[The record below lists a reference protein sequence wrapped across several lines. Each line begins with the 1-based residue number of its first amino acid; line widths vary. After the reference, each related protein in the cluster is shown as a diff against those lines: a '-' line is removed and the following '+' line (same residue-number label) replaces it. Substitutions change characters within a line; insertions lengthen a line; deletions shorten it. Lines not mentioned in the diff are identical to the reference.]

1 MIPGSEPLHETGDE
15 TDGDAGRF
23 TLGLNGKLTNDHPY
37 ISAVI
42 VLRPDVRG
50 IELTSRWF
58 DQNRASFSNPE
69 EMIAEYRRLERS
81 GAFGS
86 GNTIAIDLIETVGT
100 AARLPEN
107 FAQGG
112 LSRTE
117 QA

>member
-1 MIPGSEPLHETGDE
+1 
-15 TDGDAGRF
+15 
-23 TLGLNGKLTNDHPY
+23 
-37 ISAVI
+37 
-42 VLRPDVRG
+42 
-50 IELTSRWF
+50 
-58 DQNRASFSNPE
+58 
-69 EMIAEYRRLERS
+69 MIAEYHRLERS